1 MSVANPL
8 DAMQTL
14 LIVYIIWKVIFTQ
27 IFLIKIVS
35 KQSRMTIYFK
45 DVTQENEGNYLSRS
59 FDMNLN
65 KIYIQ

>member
-1 MSVANPL
+1 
-8 DAMQTL
+8 MQTL

-35 KQSRMTIYFK
+35 KQSRMSTYFK
-45 DVTQENEGNYLSRS
+45 DVTQENEGNDLSRS
-59 FDMNLN
+59 FDMNLD

>member
-1 MSVANPL
+1 
-8 DAMQTL
+8 MQTL

-27 IFLIKIVS
+27 NFLIKIVS

-59 FDMNLN
+59 FDMNLD
-65 KIYIQ
+65 KIYICS